1 MTRFDLIKKEVEKIL
16 PNSPIEE
23 ELIHSRL
30 TLKWLLKL
38 KPDACEALK
47 ISAVSHDID
56 RAVNKIIEK
65 DRKPEESYE
74 DFKKKHSIRSANI
87 IVNLM
92 EKQNYP
98 QITVQKVKK
107 LVENHEFGGDKETNI
122 LMSADSLAYFEYNLP
137 IYFKRNGKEATI
149 HKIKFMFNRMSK
161 QAQEYVKKMK
171 YKNKEVSD
179 LLKELISQLS
189 SQ

>member
-1 MTRFDLIKKEVEKIL
+1 MTQFDLIKKEVEKIL

-38 KPDACEALK
+38 KPDASEALK
-47 ISAVSHDID
+47 ISAISHDID

-74 DFKKKHSIRSANI
+74 EFKRKHSIRSADI

-92 EKQNYP
+92 KKHNYP
-98 QITVQKVKK
+98 EKVIDKVKH
-107 LVENHEFGGDKETNI
+107 LVENHEFGGDTETDI
-122 LMSADSLAYFEYNLP
+122 LTSADSLAYFEYNLP
-137 IYFKRNGKEATI
+137 IYFKRNGKEETI
-149 HKIKFMFNRMSK
+149 RKIKFMFNRMSK
-161 QAQEYVKKMK
+161 QAQECVKKMK
-171 YKNKEVSD
+171 YKDKNVSN
-179 LLKELISQLS
+179 LLDNTLNT
-189 SQ
+189 